1 MSNYKI
7 QNLPLIKLTDLLRRR
22 KTTLKKFLQ
31 NMGIVT
37 YTTLEQK
44 CKKMGVSPP
53 TEDLFKE
60 ALGSVVSSPQEG
72 ILVLDP
78 PLLTKESG
86 QKVPVDSFADAL
98 LPVDEEIV
106 DEQSEEP
113 EVPKR
118 RRKKKSL
125 LNIESEES

>member
-37 YTTLEQK
+37 YSTLEQK

-53 TEDLFKE
+53 AEDDFKE
-60 ALGSVVSSPQEG
+60 ALGVVVSSPQEG

-86 QKVPVDSFADAL
+86 EKVPVDSFADKQVEHEN
-98 LPVDEEIV
+98 PSSEEST
-106 DEQSEEP
+106 EQS
-113 EVPKR
+113 VPL
-118 RRKKKSL
+118 RKKKKKKSQ
-125 LNIESEES
+125 NIDEEEQ